1 MSKKLQYDLEIKSV
15 KSFFKSADYL
25 AAVKLQCDMLSE
37 YMPNKWDVKEPI
49 KQIFDP
55 NHLEQLIYPN
65 GNTDDVFWKR
75 SEKPK
80 ATGGWWR
87 RWNSCLGLSDSTH
100 ATIEISVHESTHQ
113 EKLLAYLKAASVL
126 NEADIGALDS
136 NVDKGKEL
144 ARFVYHLPTGYTSTT
159 GIYAGIDLSTHTL
172 RHWLPDM
179 PWAVVFGSA
188 YVRMFG
194 KERLLT
200 CPAYKV
206 EDIGLEMVFIQLTP
220 NIEDIYKKYDEV
232 MQARALAKKH
242 LGEECFFKPELAYDY
257 KTSASTNVT
266 EEEIAAKQG
275 KVFRVPVFEL
285 RPD

>member
-1 MSKKLQYDLEIKSV
+1 MNKKLQYDLTILSV
-15 KSFFKSADYL
+15 KSFRKSADYL
-25 AAVKLQCDMLSE
+25 AAVKLQCDMLPE
-37 YMPNKWDVKEPI
+37 YMPNKWDVTEPI

-65 GNTDDVFWKR
+65 GNTDNIWWR
-75 SEKPK
+75 RTEKPK
-80 ATGGWWR
+80 ATGSWGV
-87 RWNSCLGLSDSTH
+87 RWGSSLGLSKSTH
-100 ATIEISVHESTHQ
+100 ATIDISVHESTQ
-113 EKLLAYLKAASVL
+113 QDKLIQYMKAASVL
-126 NEADIGALDS
+126 NEADISALDS

-144 ARFVYHLPTGYTSTT
+144 AKFVYHLPTGYTSTT
-159 GIYAGIDLSTHTL
+159 SIFAGINLSTHVL

-179 PWAVVFGSA
+179 PWAVVLGSA

-206 EDIGLEMVFIQLTP
+206 EDIGPEMVFIQLTS

-232 MQARALAKKH
+232 IQARALAKKH
-242 LGEECFFKPELAYDY
+242 LGEECFLKPELAYDY

-275 KVFRVPVFEL
+275 KVFRVPAFEL
-285 RPD
+285 KPD